1 MFTSETIP
9 EVGTVSRRPYVQ
21 SSRTLQSADKRTR
34 ALADT
39 MLRLNGEGE
48 CTEALLLAEGFSRY
62 ELSHYAEAARQLA
75 NAGFVRQVAEYA
87 ATAPL
92 RTDEE
97 LLAIAVDRCGGLI
110 DIGQIVAS
118 LRGAEFTHDSIARIW
133 PKLCTKLARQVAL
146 LPVPGAHA

>member
-9 EVGTVSRRPYVQ
+9 EVGSVQRRPTTQ
-21 SSRTLQSADKRTR
+21 SSRTLQSAERRTR
-34 ALADT
+34 DLAAA
-39 MLRLNGEGE
+39 MLRLNGEGG

-62 ELSHYAEAARQLA
+62 ELSHYADAARQIA

-87 ATAPL
+87 AMAPL

-133 PKLCTKLARQVAL
+133 PKLCARLARQVAL
-146 LPVPGAHA
+146 LPVPGAPA